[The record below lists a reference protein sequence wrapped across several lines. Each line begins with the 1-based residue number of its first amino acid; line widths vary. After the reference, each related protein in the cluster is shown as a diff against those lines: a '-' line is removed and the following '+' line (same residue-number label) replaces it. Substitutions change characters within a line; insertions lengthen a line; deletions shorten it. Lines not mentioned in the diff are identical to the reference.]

1 MFKSLLLKG
10 RTLCLLLCCLVSSLV
25 VNAQTKHTGKVT
37 GSDDKLPVVGAS
49 VRVKGTTIG
58 TQTDVNGQFS
68 INVNPGDVLVISYL
82 GYQSNEVT
90 VGASETVNV
99 ALQAGNNSLNEVV
112 VTGYTT
118 QRKKDISGSVTTVNV
133 AAAKSVPSVSS
144 ETMLQGQA
152 AGVNVVTQGA
162 PGAGAQVTIRGLS
175 NFGSSS
181 PLYVI
186 DGLQT
191 GSMSNV
197 NPNDIESISVLK
209 DAGAA
214 AIYGV
219 SGGNGVIVVTTKKG
233 KQGKA
238 TISYDAFY
246 GTTQPL
252 GGNVFNTL
260 NADQFEQLLVKTDPG
275 NALLIGSKIADYG
288 YQSGGGSKGVFNQAN
303 ASTFLPNYHLDND
316 PSRDYLI
323 QKFAKGAGTDWFHEI
338 FKSAPIQQHSL
349 SASGASDKS
358 AYFLSLGYS
367 NQQGTLIGTYFKRYQ
382 ARVNTTFSVKDHIRL
397 GENISYSYIAS
408 PNGAGGLPNGG
419 NQNEG
424 NSISETYRTLPI
436 IPVRD
441 IAGNLGGTYAGPAA
455 LGNALNPVGIQER
468 QKTTHSNQY
477 GLQGTVFAEADIL
490 KHFTARTAYSADI
503 SNNYYYNIG
512 YRQYDSGEAHGG
524 NNSYSEGSSY
534 NSSFNWSNTIN
545 YKQVFGK
552 HSISVLAGYEQRGYT
567 GRNINANAINL
578 FSLDPFY
585 ANISN
590 GQASKTTA
598 NSQFNGLNTIQSLFG
613 RLDYT
618 FNDRYIIGA
627 TVRRDGS
634 SVFSSGRKY
643 GTFPAVSA
651 AWRVTQEEFAKGS
664 TWLNDLK
671 IRGSYGT
678 SGYNGNVGANSAYTA
693 FGGGPGSSSYPITG
707 SSSAV
712 LPGYYLTSLG
722 NDKTTWET
730 DKTFNIGFDASLFN
744 HLDLS
749 IEYYKKTISNLLV
762 NVPISALAGGYE
774 GAWPAVNNGVVV
786 NNGLDMSATYH
797 GSTSGVT
804 YSIGANVT
812 TLKNKITELGA
823 PFFTSGIRNGS
834 VVYNQ
839 VGGSIGQ
846 FYGYKV
852 QGYWNTQ
859 AEIDA
864 LNAKQKPD
872 LFGSVPVYQTD
883 AAPGRF
889 RYDDVNGDGR
899 ITDAD
904 RTKIG
909 NPTPDFTYGVNLNVA
924 YKGFDLGAILYGSHG
939 GDIYNTVKYW
949 TNFYGSQTG
958 NKSLDLLN
966 NSWDPTKT
974 AAQNA
979 NAKTPVIEKTTNFS
993 TADAINSYYVES
1005 GSFLKLKS
1013 VIVGYTFAPNL
1024 LKSVGVDKLRV
1035 YVQGTNLFTATKYSG
1050 LDPELQAADGRN
1062 SQGVDLGNYPN
1073 NERRFIFGVNLSF

>member
-1 MFKSLLLKG
+1 
-10 RTLCLLLCCLVSSLV
+10 
-25 VNAQTKHTGKVT
+25 
-37 GSDDKLPVVGAS
+37 
-49 VRVKGTTIG
+49 
-58 TQTDVNGQFS
+58 
-68 INVNPGDVLVISYL
+68 
-82 GYQSNEVT
+82 
-90 VGASETVNV
+90 
-99 ALQAGNNSLNEVV
+99 
-112 VTGYTT
+112 
-118 QRKKDISGSVTTVNV
+118 
-133 AAAKSVPSVSS
+133 
-144 ETMLQGQA
+144 
-152 AGVNVVTQGA
+152 
-162 PGAGAQVTIRGLS
+162 
-175 NFGSSS
+175 
-181 PLYVI
+181 
-186 DGLQT
+186 
-191 GSMSNV
+191 
-197 NPNDIESISVLK
+197 
-209 DAGAA
+209 
-214 AIYGV
+214 
-219 SGGNGVIVVTTKKG
+219 
-233 KQGKA
+233 
-238 TISYDAFY
+238 
-246 GTTQPL
+246 
-252 GGNVFNTL
+252 
-260 NADQFEQLLVKTDPG
+260 
-275 NALLIGSKIADYG
+275 
-288 YQSGGGSKGVFNQAN
+288 
-303 ASTFLPNYHLDND
+303 
-316 PSRDYLI
+316 
-323 QKFAKGAGTDWFHEI
+323 
-338 FKSAPIQQHSL
+338 
-349 SASGASDKS
+349 
-358 AYFLSLGYS
+358 
-367 NQQGTLIGTYFKRYQ
+367 
-382 ARVNTTFSVKDHIRL
+382 
-397 GENISYSYIAS
+397 
-408 PNGAGGLPNGG
+408 
-419 NQNEG
+419 
-424 NSISETYRTLPI
+424 
-436 IPVRD
+436 
-441 IAGNLGGTYAGPAA
+441 
-455 LGNALNPVGIQER
+455 
-468 QKTTHSNQY
+468 
-477 GLQGTVFAEADIL
+477 
-490 KHFTARTAYSADI
+490 
-503 SNNYYYNIG
+503 
-512 YRQYDSGEAHGG
+512 
-524 NNSYSEGSSY
+524 
-534 NSSFNWSNTIN
+534 
-545 YKQVFGK
+545 
-552 HSISVLAGYEQRGYT
+552 
-567 GRNINANAINL
+567 
-578 FSLDPFY
+578 
-585 ANISN
+585 
-590 GQASKTTA
+590 
-598 NSQFNGLNTIQSLFG
+598 
-613 RLDYT
+613 
-618 FNDRYIIGA
+618 
-627 TVRRDGS
+627 
-634 SVFSSGRKY
+634 
-643 GTFPAVSA
+643 SA

-678 SGYNGNVGANSAYTA
+678 SGYNGNVGTNSAYTA
-693 FGGGPGSSSYPITG
+693 FGGGPGSSAYPITG
-707 SSSAV
+707 SSSAIT
-712 LPGYYLTSLG
+712 PGYYLTSLG

-762 NVPISALAGGYE
+762 NVPISALAGGSE

-823 PFFTSGIRNGS
+823 PFFASGIRNGN

-889 RYDDVNGDGR
+889 RYADVNGDGR

-979 NAKTPVIEKTTNFS
+979 NAKAPIIEKTTNFS

-1050 LDPELQAADGRN
+1050 LDPELQSADGRN

>member
-1 MFKSLLLKG
+1 
-10 RTLCLLLCCLVSSLV
+10 
-25 VNAQTKHTGKVT
+25 
-37 GSDDKLPVVGAS
+37 
-49 VRVKGTTIG
+49 
-58 TQTDVNGQFS
+58 
-68 INVNPGDVLVISYL
+68 
-82 GYQSNEVT
+82 
-90 VGASETVNV
+90 
-99 ALQAGNNSLNEVV
+99 
-112 VTGYTT
+112 
-118 QRKKDISGSVTTVNV
+118 
-133 AAAKSVPSVSS
+133 
-144 ETMLQGQA
+144 
-152 AGVNVVTQGA
+152 
-162 PGAGAQVTIRGLS
+162 
-175 NFGSSS
+175 
-181 PLYVI
+181 
-186 DGLQT
+186 
-191 GSMSNV
+191 
-197 NPNDIESISVLK
+197 
-209 DAGAA
+209 
-214 AIYGV
+214 
-219 SGGNGVIVVTTKKG
+219 
-233 KQGKA
+233 
-238 TISYDAFY
+238 
-246 GTTQPL
+246 
-252 GGNVFNTL
+252 
-260 NADQFEQLLVKTDPG
+260 
-275 NALLIGSKIADYG
+275 
-288 YQSGGGSKGVFNQAN
+288 
-303 ASTFLPNYHLDND
+303 
-316 PSRDYLI
+316 
-323 QKFAKGAGTDWFHEI
+323 
-338 FKSAPIQQHSL
+338 
-349 SASGASDKS
+349 
-358 AYFLSLGYS
+358 
-367 NQQGTLIGTYFKRYQ
+367 
-382 ARVNTTFSVKDHIRL
+382 
-397 GENISYSYIAS
+397 
-408 PNGAGGLPNGG
+408 
-419 NQNEG
+419 
-424 NSISETYRTLPI
+424 
-436 IPVRD
+436 

-468 QKTTHSNQY
+468 QKTTHTNQY

-552 HSISVLAGYEQRGYT
+552 HSISVLAGYEQRGST

-598 NSQFNGLNTIQSLFG
+598 NSQFNNLNTIQSLFG

-678 SGYNGNVGANSAYTA
+678 SGYNGNVGTNSAYTA
-693 FGGGPGSSSYPITG
+693 FGGGPGSSAYPITG
-707 SSSAV
+707 SSSAIT
-712 LPGYYLTSLG
+712 PGYYLTSLG

-762 NVPISALAGGYE
+762 NVPISALAGGSE

-823 PFFTSGIRNGS
+823 PFFASGIRNGN

-889 RYDDVNGDGR
+889 RYADVNGDGR

-979 NAKTPVIEKTTNFS
+979 NAKAPIIEKTTNFS

-1050 LDPELQAADGRN
+1050 LDPELQSADGRN